1 MNRRFASLVLVP
13 LAAALL
19 PVAVGVAEASGA
31 KVSFTMSGAEQNAA
45 VLLIGSNV
53 AMKVPATAKSATLSR
68 KFWNPKTK
76 KYSFSVHVVNGDGT
90 YGGPVVF
97 GLAGQKGKYSTNVT
111 STGAVSLGKVSV
123 KSDGWSKSSKALKKG
138 LYAKLL
144 RNTLAGGKPRG
155 SGSVGVVK
163 SAGVWATAAAAMAG
177 VTCGTED
184 QTLGTD
190 CDADGV
196 PNAVDVDDNNN
207 GVLDLADQKT
217 SSFESQKLLPWS
229 TLYLEIGGMNKN
241 LNANLANVT
250 TADIDAVMGGAMGTF
265 SIAVYLNLPPGE
277 STGYDAVWVD
287 CGTLS
292 YCAKDT
298 GTAVTGPPSGNVGK
312 QWSALWCR
320 SPLNSQ
326 GSCNENYPW
335 REYPGTLFDQSNN
348 GTKVDSAG
356 GTVWNGL
363 TRFVN
368 GSDAVWAGGIIP
380 NVGTGLLDKVK
391 VGDPYVL
398 NLRSS
403 NGTVTQRPMSLGAF
417 FVTVPVVKTMVI
429 GSETSTVDYTAPTPK
444 GSNSNPFVLGDD
456 GRMTVSFYRPQ
467 RAAIEGADPAGSTF
481 IDLGGLRYG
490 LILNA
495 EGGSWSALKATG
507 NQREIGCSSASGGAY
522 TSVPTELSRTP
533 DSDPN
538 TEYHYNLWPLT
549 DTFADAPPD
558 PARFVTVTFDM
569 KACIAEL
576 RSAPASRRAVV
587 DATSTRRVPVQLTAV
602 GVDLSGGASRAAQTF
617 FVTLPASASGW

>member
-1 MNRRFASLVLVP
+1 MRRLAVVLATVAATLGTP
-13 LAAALL
+13 LSAGTAGAA
-19 PVAVGVAEASGA
+19 GM
-31 KVSFTMSGAEQNAA
+31 KVSFTMSGAEQNAS

-53 AMKVPATAKSATLSR
+53 ALKVSATAKSATLSR
-68 KFWNPKTK
+68 KFYDSKTK
-76 KYSFSVHVVNGDGT
+76 KYSFSVHVVKGDGT

-97 GLAGQKGKYSTNVT
+97 GLSGAKGKYSTNVT
-111 STGAVSLGKVSV
+111 SNSSVSLGKVSV
-123 KSDGWSKSSKALKKG
+123 KSDGWSKSSKLLKKG

-144 RNTLAGGKPRG
+144 RNTLSGGKPRG

-177 VTCGTED
+177 VTCGTAD

-229 TLYLEIGGMNKN
+229 TLYLEIGGMQKN

-250 TADIDAVMGGAMGTF
+250 TADIDSVMGGATGTF
-265 SIAVYLNLPPGE
+265 SIAIYLNLPPGE

-298 GTAVTGPPSGNVGK
+298 GTAVTGPPSGVVGR
-312 QWSALWCR
+312 QWSSLWCR
-320 SPLNSQ
+320 TPLNS
-326 GSCNENYPW
+326 GGTCNENYPW
-335 REYPGTLFDQSNN
+335 REYPGTVFDQSNN
-348 GTKVDSAG
+348 GTKVDSSG
-356 GTVWNGL
+356 GAVWNGL

-368 GSDAVWAGGIIP
+368 GSDPVWSGGIVP
-380 NVGTGLLDKVK
+380 NVGAGLLDKVK

-417 FVTVPVVKTMVI
+417 FVTVPVVRTMVI
-429 GSETSTVDYTAPTPK
+429 GSDTFTVDYTAQTPA

-456 GRMTVSFYRPQ
+456 GKMTVSFYRPQ
-467 RAAIEGADPAGSTF
+467 RAAIDGADAAGTDF
-481 IDLGGLRYG
+481 VDLGGLRYG
-490 LILNA
+490 FILNA
-495 EGGSWSALKATG
+495 EGGSWSALKASG
-507 NQREIGCSSASGGAY
+507 FQWEIGCASAAGGAY
-522 TSVPTELSRTP
+522 TAVPAEMNRRP

-558 PARFVTVTFDM
+558 PTRFVTVTFDM

-617 FVTLPASASGW
+617 FVTLPSSASGW

>member
-1 MNRRFASLVLVP
+1 MRKFAVAFAVTIAVAGLP
-13 LAAALL
+13 LAT
-19 PVAVGVAEASGA
+19 GVAEASGM
-31 KVSFTMSGAEQNAA
+31 KVSFTMSGAEQNAS

-53 AMKVPATAKSATLSR
+53 ALKVPATAKSATLSR
-68 KFWNPKTK
+68 KFYDSKTK
-76 KYSFSVHVVNGDGT
+76 KYSFSVHVVKGDGT

-97 GLAGQKGKYSTNVT
+97 GLTGVKGKYSTNVT
-111 STGAVSLGKVSV
+111 SASAVSLGKVSV
-123 KSDGWSKSSKALKKG
+123 KSDGWSKSSKLLKKG

-144 RNTLAGGKPRG
+144 RNTLSGGKPRG
-155 SGSVGVVK
+155 AGAVGVVK
-163 SAGVWATAAAAMAG
+163 SAGVWATAAAAAAG
-177 VTCGTED
+177 VTCGAAD

-229 TLYLEIGGMNKN
+229 TLYLEVGGMQKN

-265 SIAVYLNLPPGE
+265 SIAIYLSLPPGE

-292 YCAKDT
+292 YCAKDA
-298 GTAVTGPPSGNVGK
+298 GTAVTGSPSGQVGQ
-312 QWSALWCR
+312 QWSALWCKT
-320 SPLNSQ
+320 PLNSA

-335 REYPGTLFDQSNN
+335 KDYPGTIFDQSNK

-356 GTVWNGL
+356 GSVWNGL

-368 GSDAVWAGGIIP
+368 GSDAVWAGGIVP

-391 VGDPYVL
+391 VADPYVL

-403 NGTVTQRPMSLGAF
+403 DGTVTQRPMSLGAF
-417 FVTVPVVKTMVI
+417 FVTVPVVRTTVI
-429 GSETSTVDYTAPTPK
+429 GTETFTVDYTAQTPK

-456 GRMTVSFYRPQ
+456 GKMTVSFYRPQ
-467 RAAIEGADPAGSTF
+467 RAAIDGADTAGADF

-490 LILNA
+490 FILNA
-495 EGGSWSALKATG
+495 EGGSRSALKATG
-507 NQREIGCSSASGGAY
+507 NQREIGCSSATGGAY
-522 TSVPTELSRTP
+522 TAVPAEMTRTP
-533 DSDPN
+533 DNDPN

-558 PARFVTVTFDM
+558 PTRFVTVTFDM

-576 RSAPASRRAVV
+576 RNAPASRRAVV
-587 DATSTRRVPVQLTAV
+587 DAASTAKVPVQLTAV

-617 FVTLPASASGW
+617 FVTLPSSASGW

>member
-1 MNRRFASLVLVP
+1 MRRVALGLAVTVATLCVP
-13 LAAALL
+13 LSA
-19 PVAVGVAEASGA
+19 GVAGA
-31 KVSFTMSGAEQNAA
+31 AGMKVSFTMSGAEQNAS

-53 AMKVPATAKSATLSR
+53 ALKVPATAKSATLSK
-68 KFWNPKTK
+68 KFYDTRTK
-76 KYSFSVHVVNGDGT
+76 KYSFSVHVVKGDGT

-97 GLAGQKGKYSTNVT
+97 GLSGVRGKYSTNVT
-111 STGAVSLGKVSV
+111 SASAVSLGKVSV
-123 KSDGWSKSSKALKKG
+123 KSDGWSKSSKLLKKG

-144 RNTLAGGKPRG
+144 RNTLSGGKPRG

-177 VTCGTED
+177 VTCGTAD

-217 SSFESQKLLPWS
+217 STFESQKLLPWS
-229 TLYLEIGGMNKN
+229 TLYLEIGGMQKN

-250 TADIDAVMGGAMGTF
+250 SADIDAVMGGPTGTF
-265 SIAVYLNLPPGE
+265 SVAIFLNLPPGE
-277 STGYDAVWVD
+277 SSGYDAVWVD

-292 YCAKDT
+292 YCAKDS
-298 GTAVTGPPSGNVGK
+298 GSALTGPPSGLVGK
-312 QWSALWCR
+312 QWGALWCR
-320 SPLNSQ
+320 TPLNS
-326 GSCNENYPW
+326 GGYCSENHPW
-335 REYPGTLFDQSNN
+335 REYPGTIFDQSNN
-348 GTKVDSAG
+348 GTKVDPSG
-356 GTVWNGL
+356 GAVWNGL

-368 GSDAVWAGGIIP
+368 GSDPVWSGGIIP
-380 NVGTGLLDKVK
+380 NVGSGLLDKVK

-417 FVTVPVVKTMVI
+417 FVTVPVVRTMQTE
-429 GSETSTVDYTAPTPK
+429 SETVTVDYAAPTPK
-444 GSNSNPFVLGDD
+444 GSNSNPFIVGED

-467 RAAIEGADPAGSTF
+467 RAAIDGADPAGADF
-481 IDLGGLRYG
+481 VDLGGLRYG
-490 LILNA
+490 FILNA

-507 NQREIGCSSASGGAY
+507 NQREIGCSSAAGGAY
-522 TSVPTELSRTP
+522 TAVPGEMSRTP

-538 TEYHYNLWPLT
+538 TEYHFNLWPLT
-549 DTFADAPPD
+549 DMFTDATPD

-576 RSAPASRRAVV
+576 RNAPASRRAVV
-587 DATSTRRVPVQLTAV
+587 DTASTRRVPVQLTAV